1 MSNDLDSLA
10 GLFAL
15 TRITT
20 LSALPSRYLI
30 TEPVLQGYMNA
41 TRPCKAEPFNEL
53 KKSGDK

>member
-30 TEPVLQGYMNA
+30 TEPALQGYMNA
-41 TRPCKAEPFNEL
+41 TRPCKAG
-53 KKSGDK
+53 SVMS